1 LTIRKCID
9 IKENNVSSATT
20 ARGGNMETDVSY
32 AALVDALDKLPA
44 KKRLEI
50 YSDFIDAKSAKN
62 ASRSGSDVDSHKDF
76 SDTDS

>member
-1 LTIRKCID
+1 
-9 IKENNVSSATT
+9 
-20 ARGGNMETDVSY
+20 METDASY
-32 AALVDALDKLPA
+32 AALLDALDKLPT